1 MQQMTNYSMRNGIK
15 DKYIN
20 QRKIWKDSTKS
31 LNIDRSNIM
40 AFPLSRMDLIFW
52 SNITDMGNRVSDM
65 KNNVSIE
72 RFNVVY
78 NGISLFH
85 HFAD

>member
-1 MQQMTNYSMRNGIK
+1 
-15 DKYIN
+15 
-20 QRKIWKDSTKS
+20 
-31 LNIDRSNIM
+31 
-40 AFPLSRMDLIFW
+40 
-52 SNITDMGNRVSDM
+52 MGNRVNDM

-85 HFAD
+85 HFADQTEIIEMIHDAYMTLKDDEQLTNE